1 MEGFINE
8 EDHRCIDFIFNV
20 VDFKELIETYVC
32 YGFYDRHFLYDI
44 P

>member
-1 MEGFINE
+1 MKGFINE
-8 EDHRCIDFIFNV
+8 QNHCCISFVANV
-20 VDFKELIETYVC
+20 VFFKELKETHVR